1 MQLKFEVLSDVL
13 RVEIQQRETAA
24 ETREIAAGAFAA
36 RDKHGVLA
44 ILMVVKDSRP
54 IFKVEEYGLSQIL
67 QRIAAVPGLRVA
79 AVADDSALHSAH
91 EYVEFLARQR
101 GVSYRAFT
109 GESEAL
115 AWLRES
121 R

>member
-36 RDKHGVLA
+36 REKHGVLA

-79 AVADDSALHSAH
+79 AVAGDSALHSAH
-91 EYVEFLARQR
+91 GYVELLARQR
-101 GVSYRAFT
+101 GVAYRAFT

-115 AWLRES
+115 AWLREG

>member
-13 RVEIQQRETAA
+13 RVEIRQRETAA
-24 ETREIAAGAFAA
+24 ETREIAEGAFAA
-36 RDKHGVLA
+36 REQHGVLA

-79 AVADDSALHSAH
+79 VVADDSALHSAH
-91 EYVEFLARQR
+91 EYIEFLARQR
-101 GVSYRAFT
+101 GVAYRAFT
-109 GESEAL
+109 AEAEAL
-115 AWLRES
+115 AWLREP